1 MDKTEFTKRYNDLKS
16 QIAQLKKEY
25 IESNISFPVGTKV
38 KVTSPN
44 GKARIGVVTDNIV
57 DDYDVRPYVMLLT
70 KEGEVSKRRIIV
82 YSDDIVER
90 I

>member
-1 MDKTEFTKRYNDLKS
+1 MDKTEFTKRYNDLKR

-25 IESNISFPVGTKV
+25 IESNISFPTGTKV

-44 GKARIGVVTDNIV
+44 GKARVGVVTDNIV

-82 YSDDIVER
+82 YSGDIVER
-90 I
+90 V

>member
-1 MDKTEFTKRYNDLKS
+1 MDKTEFTKRYNDLKG

-25 IESNISFPVGTKV
+25 IESNISFPTGTKV

-44 GKARIGVVTDNIV
+44 GKARVGVVTDNIV

-82 YSDDIVER
+82 YSGDIVER
-90 I
+90 V